1 MVMVQA
7 ERNARA
13 IWHGGLSDGSGTVS
27 LGSGVLADS
36 PVSWKGRT
44 ESPGGATSPEE
55 LVAAAHA
62 SCYAMAFSN
71 VLAEAGHPPERLQ
84 VSAVVG
90 FGDKAGGGAEVKYSK
105 ISVRG
110 RVPGMDQAK
119 FAELAKQGDQGCP
132 ISNLLRGKAKIDVD
146 ATLA

>member
-1 MVMVQA
+1 MVQA

-44 ESPGGATSPEE
+44 ESPEGATSPEE

-62 SCYAMAFSN
+62 SCYAMAFSG
-71 VLAEAGHPPERLQ
+71 VLAEAGHPPDQLHI
-84 VSAVVG
+84 SAVVG
-90 FGDKAGGGAEVKYSK
+90 FGDKAGGGAEVKYSNLT
-105 ISVRG
+105 VRG
-110 RVPGMDQAK
+110 RVPGLDQAK
-119 FAELAKQGDQGCP
+119 FAELAMQGERGCP
-132 ISNLLRGKAKIDVD
+132 ISNLLRGNAGIAVE
-146 ATLA
+146 ATLD